1 MGYDANEQPM
11 VSAIIYYYDEETS
24 TSVEFVRKFL
34 YVLGKSGYDAITNIE
49 LGKQHLVEGV
59 LKGYIVQYCKKA
71 LLPLDLEKELF
82 KWVNDGE
89 ITYISFVH
97 KEKGRWV
104 WDVTWHKNCRM
115 PDDIC
120 VSDYTF
126 NQLTLASSYECLKT
140 KDAQSEYV
148 GLFCELCDLFAAFY
162 GRIEDV
168 STAVELLDRTKE
180 KVFNPRRIQTIYWG
194 NYLGERYHKA
204 MRETKNEKIPFDVKR
219 VTERGVFLAVSDD
232 LLDSK
237 DKPDIRKR
245 NRLFKY
251 LSKYKL

>member
-11 VSAIIYYYDEETS
+11 VSAIIYYYDEQTS

-34 YVLGKSGYDAITNIE
+34 YVLEESGYDAITNIE

-59 LKGYIVQYCKKA
+59 LKGHIVQYCKKD

-82 KWVNDGE
+82 KWANDGE
-89 ITYISFVH
+89 ITYISFVY
-97 KEKGRWV
+97 KEKGRGM
-104 WDVTWHKNCRM
+104 WDVTWHKNCKM
-115 PDDIC
+115 PDGAYI
-120 VSDYTF
+120 SDYTF
-126 NQLTLASSYECLKT
+126 NYLTLESSYERLKT
-140 KDAQSEYV
+140 KDAQRKYV
-148 GLFCELCDLFAAFY
+148 DLFCELSDLFAAFY
-162 GRIEDV
+162 GRVEDV
-168 STAVELLDRTKE
+168 ATAVELLDRTKE

-194 NYLGERYHKA
+194 NYLGGRYRQA
-204 MRETKNEKIPFDVKR
+204 IEELKNEKTPFDVNR

-251 LSKYKL
+251 LRKYKL